1 MRQEI
6 IRNLQRSTVDAVVKE
21 VRSSNTV
28 NFPGLPY
35 PELPVIAIISMLYVF
50 WYFPSDMCGQDPAFG
65 SSLIEQISTNLVVMD
80 DIDESDAKSA
90 CLVTH
95 LHPEDFPTVSAGMK
109 AIISNFI
116 DKEDGMINPHLE
128 QNDKVNKHS
137 EAEAYILS
145 CGI

>member
-1 MRQEI
+1 
-6 IRNLQRSTVDAVVKE
+6 
-21 VRSSNTV
+21 
-28 NFPGLPY
+28 
-35 PELPVIAIISMLYVF
+35 
-50 WYFPSDMCGQDPAFG
+50 MCGQDPAFG
-65 SSLIEQISTNLVVMD
+65 SSLIEQISTNLEVMD

-116 DKEDGMINPHLE
+116 DKEDGKEHGMINPHVE
-128 QNDKVNKHS
+128 GNNEVNKHS
-137 EAEAYILS
+137 KAEAYIFS